1 MSPRATATLLTL
13 AALSGCGPAA
23 KKPADA
29 DIAAYLAQSEPI
41 YLQVSGVKPSFEAM
55 KTLGSKDLPAGSW
68 RVHVDF
74 TLRAAQDLYAP
85 TGDTRQK
92 RADFDRAV
100 TAFEMYRVPRIEAA
114 NQLAVRIGLMKQ
126 GDAAP
131 EPAVPITI
139 VTHAKQELADS
150 VTLLAQPDGNGW
162 KFAQLSAQ
170 ALSDDAI
177 GAPESDL
184 RATSPHTVFV
194 MAGSDEARSYALRE
208 QKFLAALSKSSTDGP
223 K

>member
-1 MSPRATATLLTL
+1 MPLRATATILTL

-29 DIAAYLAQSEPI
+29 DIAAYLAQSEPT
-41 YLQVSGVKPSFEAM
+41 YLQVSGVKPRFEAM

-74 TLRAAQDLYAP
+74 ILRATQDLYAP
-85 TGDTRQK
+85 SADMRQK

-100 TAFEMYRVPRIEAA
+100 AAFEMYRMPRIDAA
-114 NQLAVRIGLMKQ
+114 NQLAVRIGLMKA

-131 EPAVPITI
+131 EPAVPLAI
-139 VTHAKQELADS
+139 VTHDKQELTDS

-177 GAPESDL
+177 GAPVSDL

-194 MAGSDEARSYALRE
+194 MAGTDEARSYATRE
-208 QKFLAALSKSSTDGP
+208 QKYLAALAKSSAEGS